1 MKEQIAGL
9 GRKARL
15 LLHSCCAPCSSESLK
30 RLNKFFDI
38 TVVYYNP
45 NIYPK
50 EEYLKR
56 KQEQIRLLKILNIKF
71 MDCDYKE
78 EEFLEIA
85 KGFECEK
92 EGGARCNR
100 CFLLRLEKTAKLAK
114 ENEFDFFGTTL
125 TISPHKNADIIN
137 KTGESLGQKYNINF
151 LYSDLKKENGYLN
164 SIILSKEYNL
174 YRQNYCGC
182 RYSLDWV
189 IKALRFR
196 LLCFAQV

>member
-9 GRKARL
+9 DKKARL

-30 RLNKFFDI
+30 RLSTFFDI

-56 KQEQIRLLKILNIKF
+56 KAEQERLLKILDIEF
-71 MDCDYKE
+71 LDCEYNEND
-78 EEFLEIA
+78 FLEIA
-85 KGFECEK
+85 QGFEFEK
-92 EGGARCNR
+92 EGGARCSR
-100 CFLLRLEKTAKLAK
+100 CFLLRLEKTATLAK
-114 ENEFDFFGTTL
+114 QNGFDYFGTTL
-125 TISPHKNADIIN
+125 TISPHKNAEIIN
-137 KTGESLGQKYNINF
+137 KIGESLGQKYNINF

-182 RYSLDWV
+182 RYSLNN
-189 IKALRFR
+189 
-196 LLCFAQV
+196 CE

>member
-92 EGGARCNR
+92 EGGARCSR

-114 ENEFDFFGTTL
+114 ENEFGFFGTTL

-182 RYSLDWV
+182 RYSLD
-189 IKALRFR
+189 
-196 LLCFAQV
+196 